1 MKKIF
6 SIASLILLICPVLR
20 AANPASTVAG
30 YMPVAIYGEDNR
42 QDFFQADE
50 ISKKLASSTAALFRS
65 KDLSDLGN
73 GWHQIRPVTLKDR
86 FNLAETEAFADQP
99 SVSFCSAALVGK
111 DMILTSAHCLRQVPC
126 EKIKIA
132 FDYRIESAGRYPEFL
147 KSSEI
152 YSCKSVISQKYD
164 QNGADYALIRTDR
177 KVNRTPLAINRKD
190 DIKADTKVFVI
201 GYPSGLPVK
210 ISNNAKVREVKT
222 EFFITDLDTFKGNSG
237 SPVFNEETM
246 KIEGVLSR
254 GGTDYMYNS
263 YVSEEPEADPSN
275 PNSPIFKPG
284 TAHRVG
290 QNEGRG
296 EDVTKASVFQA
307 LIPQTDFEKA
317 LNEAIKQGVRFER
330 EKQNGI
336 RPAVYTPSDWGQT
349 QIQPAVYYPPVN
361 TRPEVIEI

>member
-1 MKKIF
+1 MKNKITLL
-6 SIASLILLICPVLR
+6 IPILLFSANLY
-20 AANPASTVAG
+20 AENPARSIAG
-30 YMPVAIYGEDNR
+30 YMPVAIYGNDDRAEFY
-42 QDFFQADE
+42 QTDE

-73 GWHQIRPVTLKDR
+73 GFHQIRPVTLKEK
-86 FNLAETEAFADQP
+86 FNLNENEAFSDQP
-99 SVSFCSAALVGK
+99 AVSFCSAALVGK
-111 DMILTSAHCLRQVPC
+111 DLILTSAHCLSQVPC

-147 KSSEI
+147 KSQDI
-152 YSCKSVISQKYD
+152 YSCKSVVSQKYD
-164 QNGADYALIRTDR
+164 PNGADYAIIKTDR
-177 KVNRTPLAINRKD
+177 QVNRTPLPVNRKD
-190 DIKADTKVFVI
+190 DIKKNTKVFVI

-210 ISNNAKVREVKT
+210 IANNAKVREVKT

-237 SPVFNEETM
+237 SPVFNNETM

-263 YVSEEPEADPSN
+263 YVSETPEADPRN
-275 PNSPIFKPG
+275 PNSPIYRPG
-284 TAHRVG
+284 TAHKVG
-290 QNEGRG
+290 QDEGRG
-296 EDVTKASVFQA
+296 EDVTKSFVFQA
-307 LIPQTDFEKA
+307 LIPQSDFEKA

-361 TRPEVIEI
+361 TKPEVIEI